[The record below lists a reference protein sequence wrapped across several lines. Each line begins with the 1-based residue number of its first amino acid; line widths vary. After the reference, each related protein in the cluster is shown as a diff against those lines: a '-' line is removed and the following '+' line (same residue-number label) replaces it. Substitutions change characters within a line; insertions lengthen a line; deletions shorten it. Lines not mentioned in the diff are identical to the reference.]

1 MSNDHIQN
9 AKSAGGVIPKEQMT
23 AYQRWELSSF
33 DQPNSGHKNASNLS
47 PEALALAQ
55 QKGHEEGFSTGH
67 QMGYDSGYQ
76 TGYEAGIARAREEA
90 ALMDTLLQNLQ
101 QGLNQMDEQISQS
114 LVALSI
120 SIAKKMVRET
130 TTFRPEIIF
139 DIIKDAISTLPQ
151 FNQNAH
157 VVLHPLDA
165 ELVRKHMG
173 DELAHAG
180 WKIFTDEKLERGGC
194 LVKTAHS
201 FIDAT
206 SEECWKRVLNSI
218 GQDQSWIA

>member
-1 MSNDHIQN
+1 MSNDHLQ
-9 AKSAGGVIPKEQMT
+9 SAESGRSVISKEQMT

-33 DQPNSGHKNASNLS
+33 DLPQNGQKTAHTLS

-55 QKGHEEGFSTGH
+55 QKGHDEGYQSGQT
-67 QMGYDSGYQ
+67 SGYQ
-76 TGYEAGIARAREEA
+76 AGYEAGIAKAREEA
-90 ALMDTLLQNLQ
+90 AQMDTLLRNLQ

-114 LVALSI
+114 LLTLSL

-130 TTFRPEIIF
+130 AAYRPEIIF
-139 DIIKDAISTLPQ
+139 GIIKDAISTLPQ

-173 DELAHAG
+173 EELAHAG
-180 WKIFTDEKLERGGC
+180 WKIFTDDKLERGGC

-206 SEECWKRVLNSI
+206 NEECWKRVLNSI